1 VSELERHGSGK
12 CMRNSRLTAF
22 LANLPDHAPKRGN
35 KLRNHVA
42 VVYGGGARDETL
54 SVGQAAAYAY
64 ACAGAEVI
72 VVDRDI
78 DNAERTRELL
88 VHGGADC
95 MTLQA
100 DITDIGSVASVTEQV
115 IAACGRID
123 VLHNNV
129 GVPQVRDFASFET
142 SDWLNGLQLNVLGAA
157 NTIRSALPHLL
168 ATGRGT
174 VINISSIAAIRHT
187 GMNYAIY
194 SAAKAALNQLTVAV
208 ALEYAAQGLR
218 ANAIL
223 PGLLNTSMGRAL
235 AADEPPAQLSR
246 ALRSPTRFE
255 GDPWDV
261 ANAAV
266 FLASPEA
273 RYVNGHLL
281 VVDGGLSA
289 RC

>member
-1 VSELERHGSGK
+1 ME
-12 CMRNSRLTAF
+12 NSNLTAF
-22 LANLPDHAPKRGN
+22 LANLPEHAPKRGD

-64 ACAGAEVI
+64 ACAGAKVV
-72 VVDRDI
+72 VVDREI
-78 DNAERTRELL
+78 GNAERTRQLL
-88 VHGGADC
+88 VHGGAEC
-95 MTLQA
+95 MALHA
-100 DITDIGSVASVTEQV
+100 DITDVDSVASVTQQV
-115 IAACGRID
+115 IAAFGRID

-129 GVPQVRDFASFET
+129 GFPQLRDFAAFDT
-142 SDWLNGLQLNVLGAA
+142 NDWLQGLQLNILGAA

-168 ATGRGT
+168 ATRRGA

-187 GMNYAIY
+187 GMNYAVY
-194 SAAKAALNQLTVAV
+194 SASKAALNQLTVAL

-235 AADEPPAQLSR
+235 AGNEPPSPLSR
-246 ALRSPTRFE
+246 ALRSPTKFE

-261 ANAAV
+261 ANAAIY
-266 FLASPEA
+266 LASSEA

>member
-1 VSELERHGSGK
+1 MSSQ
-12 CMRNSRLTAF
+12 LTAF
-22 LANLPDHAPKRGN
+22 LESLPGHAPRRGD
-35 KLRNHVA
+35 KLRDHVV
-42 VVYGGGARDETL
+42 VVYGGGSRDDTV

-64 ACAGAEVI
+64 ACAGAKVV
-72 VVDRDI
+72 VVDRDVE
-78 DNAERTRELL
+78 NADRTQQLL
-88 VHGGADC
+88 EHTGAEC
-95 MTLQA
+95 LALQA
-100 DITDIGSVASVTEQV
+100 DVTDVRSVACATNEV
-115 IAACGRID
+115 IAAFGRID

-129 GVPQVRDFASFET
+129 GVPQIADFST
-142 SDWLNGLQLNVLGAA
+142 SVGSDWLKGLQLNLLGAA

-168 ATGRGT
+168 ATHRGV

-187 GMNYAIY
+187 GMNYSIY
-194 SAAKAALNQLTVAV
+194 SASKAALNQLTVAL

-223 PGLLNTSMGRAL
+223 PGLLNTGMGRSL
-235 AADEPPAQLSR
+235 AGKEQSPAISR
-246 ALRSPTRFE
+246 AERSPTKFE
-255 GDPWDV
+255 GDAWDV

-266 FLASPEA
+266 YLASHEA